1 MSELFNIASWIS
13 EHAKTRPDQ
22 TAILFPLQPREKDR
36 KYASLSFLQTEKL
49 IDRYA
54 RGLSAIGIQKGD
66 RVSLFVPPSLEFM
79 PLTFALYKIG
89 AVVVLIDPGM
99 GKKGLLSSIETI
111 KPKVLVGIGRAMLAS
126 VIYRKA
132 FRSVKIKV
140 TVGGRRWLWGG
151 HKLDDIKSDDDSPF
165 EGPPTTREDEASILF
180 TSGSTGP
187 AKGVRYTHGVF
198 DAQTTHIQQ
207 MYGIQSG
214 EVDLPCFPL
223 FGLFSLAMGMT
234 VVIPDMDPTKPAL
247 ADPSLLVQAI
257 KQHNITN
264 AFASPALWKGFVKWC
279 LDSGVSLPTLNRV
292 LSAGAPIP
300 PQLHRDFSQILREKV
315 QVHTPYG
322 ATESLPV
329 ASIGT
334 TEVLTET
341 AEITLQG
348 KGICVGHLAPNIK
361 VRIIGISDDVI
372 SDWNDDLCLPDG
384 QIGEICVSGPVVTTE
399 YKELPEK
406 TRMAKIYNPDGSL
419 WHRIGDVGYFDAKGR
434 LWFCGRKSHR
444 VNCADGKVM
453 FPVPCEALFNE
464 HPAVNRS
471 ALVEVEQKPVIIIE
485 GVSADK
491 TTEELLKL
499 AQEHDLTSRIKTV
512 LYHQSFPVDL
522 RHNAKIHR
530 LQLRDW
536 ARKQV

>member
-1 MSELFNIASWIS
+1 MPELFNIASWIS

-22 TAILFPLQPREKDR
+22 TAVLFPLQPPEKKR
-36 KYASLSFLQTEKL
+36 KYSSLSFLQTEKL
-49 IDRYA
+49 INQYA
-54 RGLSAIGIQKGD
+54 RGLISIGIKKGD

-89 AVVVLIDPGM
+89 AIVVLIDPGM

-111 KPKVLVGIGRAMLAS
+111 KPTVLVGIGKAMFAS
-126 VIYRKA
+126 VLYRKSFA
-132 FRSVKIKV
+132 SVKIKV

-151 HKLDDIKSDDDSPF
+151 HKLADIKSDDDTPLACA
-165 EGPPTTREDEASILF
+165 PTTREDEASILF

-198 DAQTTHIQQ
+198 DAQTQHIQR
-207 MYGIQSG
+207 MYGIQPG
-214 EVDLPCFPL
+214 EIDLPCFPL

-247 ADPSLLVQAI
+247 ADPELLFQAI
-257 KQHNITN
+257 QQHKITN
-264 AFASPALWKGFVKWC
+264 AFASPALWKGFAKWC
-279 LDSGVSLPTLNRV
+279 VAQKVTLPTINRV

-300 PQLHRDFSQILREKV
+300 PQLHRDFSLILRDGIE
-315 QVHTPYG
+315 VHTPYG

-341 AEITLQG
+341 AALTLQG
-348 KGICVGHLAPNIK
+348 KGICVGHLAPNIT
-361 VRIIGISDDVI
+361 VRIIKISDDVI
-372 SDWNDDLCLPDG
+372 NLWEESLCLPVG

-406 TRMAKIYNPDGSL
+406 TKLAKIYNKDGSL
-419 WHRIGDVGYFDAKGR
+419 WHRIGDVGYFDSKGR

-444 VNCADGKVM
+444 VQCADGEVM

-471 ALVEVEQKPVIIIE
+471 ALVEVNKEPVLIIE
-485 GVSADK
+485 GQPSDK
-491 TTEELLKL
+491 TTTELLEI
-499 AQEHDLTSRIKTV
+499 AQKHTLTNKIKKV
-512 LYHQSFPVDL
+512 LYHQGFPVDL

-530 LQLRDW
+530 LQLGEW
-536 ARKQV
+536 ATKNL